1 MKGNITEL
9 EVLTYATKHGI
20 QVSIPFGDRERYDQ
34 VWDINGILYRIQ
46 VKTSRLAD
54 DNSCIIF
61 SCRSNT
67 KVQGKIRHSRYSKDE
82 IDYFATY
89 WNDKCYLVPIE
100 ECSTEKK
107 LREQPEHNKTI
118 TTHSNNAVAFLI
130 FIRLPS
136 FQITNL
142 HQQSMSRKSS
152 SLHYQLT
159 QLQVLL
165 LTDPD
170 LYQFQINQLQP

>member
-1 MKGNITEL
+1 MGYSSAGRAADCFIKLNLIDIMDSKMKGNITEL

-54 DNSCIIF
+54 DSSCIIF

-107 LREQPEHNKTI
+107 LRFEPPKNGQIKGI
-118 TTHSNNAVAFLI
+118 
-130 FIRLPS
+130 S
-136 FQITNL
+136 FAKDYE
-142 HQQSMSRKSS
+142 MEE
-152 SLHYQLT
+152 
-159 QLQVLL
+159 VLKKL
-165 LTDPD
+165 
-170 LYQFQINQLQP
+170 N